1 MLPVCPI
8 EAGVGGQCG
17 TPENKLDG
25 LTSVERLHEWSDTYD
40 SRVQLFLYNLK
51 RSPHYI
57 RHTLGFEY
65 FKLVTWRRCKPSKLE
80 ELRFLPI
87 SDNEVLRLLREL
99 SRELRK
105 SRRLSG
111 GGISGQSH
119 LLLIIVAY
127 TDLRLEEITNT
138 WETYVKR
145 VQRKIQ
151 PFDGS

>member
-1 MLPVCPI
+1 MEPQRTNWTVSQVSYVSMY
-8 EAGVGGQCG
+8 GVTLMTAELSCSC
-17 TPENKLDG
+17 TI
-25 LTSVERLHEWSDTYD
+25 
-40 SRVQLFLYNLK
+40 LK
-51 RSPHYI
+51 RFPHYI

-119 LLLIIVAY
+119 LLLTIVAY
-127 TDLRLEEITNT
+127 TDLRLEEITNI
-138 WETYVKR
+138 WKTYVKR
-145 VQRKIQ
+145 FQRKVQ